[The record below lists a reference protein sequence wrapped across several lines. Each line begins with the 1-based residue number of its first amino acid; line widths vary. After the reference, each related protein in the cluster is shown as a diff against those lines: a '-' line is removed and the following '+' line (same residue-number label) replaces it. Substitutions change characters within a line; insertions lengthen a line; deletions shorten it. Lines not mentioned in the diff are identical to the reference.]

1 MTLLRLVNT
10 SMFRM
15 FTRDLR
21 GVSRKP
27 LDQLVEHSRDK
38 SLENLQT
45 SAPIRVQESKKSYRT
60 FKQKVKNLKKNC
72 SCQLVTRDN
81 QSEMVKKAVT
91 MFHHLPYSE
100 QLELKLIKHQEVI
113 QRLKNNKNIRKDF
126 KLIYIDKMSFR

>member
-10 SMFRM
+10 SILRM

-21 GVSRKP
+21 RVSRKTSEHF
-27 LDQLVEHSRDK
+27 VEHSRDQ
-38 SLENLQT
+38 SVENLQT
-45 SAPIRVQESKKSYRT
+45 TPSIRSQETKNSYRT
-60 FKQKVKNLKKNC
+60 FRQKVKNLKQSC

-100 QLELKLIKHQEVI
+100 QLELKLIKHQEVL

-126 KLIYIDKMSFR
+126 QVDIDKRCI